1 MVSVRDN
8 VPFPYRLRTEE
19 RIAKSSAAADYQGP
33 GTSAI
38 IAGVGT
44 GINLVA
50 GGIKSMA
57 TPKPEDNPDTTD
69 DLPLVSAIKT
79 VGRGVGKVAQSMAT
93 AYSNEKKRSVPN
105 NSYDPVSSGGYRP
118 TTGGYGPTTGGY
130 GPTTGGYGPTKS
142 FSKIENEEHLEK
154 FLPLL
159 IAAAPEIAALGAR
172 FLPGLVARAAPMVS
186 RFLAP
191 AAGRVVGAAATRLG
205 SGLGATLGAEATAG
219 VEAAVPKI
227 ASAITNT
234 LPKIATYTANNKG
247 KLRLAG
253 TALGLMDGNDSSE
266 KSFRRQSSQKRSLK
280 KSESVMPY
288 DINKVVRAQVIP
300 KNELDNM
307 GGGDFSVVFYEKQK
321 SGKLKKIKKSSDD
334 LSIAE
339 FYGLLNKAAGTE
351 AVDIALEG
359 ATGVRGFHGENSIF
373 HPITSFASAPYG
385 IDAKT
390 GKPRTRQEYNTAVNT
405 GEEKRGVEDWAAKQ
419 IHRTIPAGA
428 KRVGKKIISKLTTP

>member
-8 VPFPYRLRTEE
+8 VPFPYRLRVEE
-19 RIAKSSAAADYQGP
+19 RIAKSSADRFYQGP

-38 IAGVGT
+38 TAGVQT
-44 GINLVA
+44 GIGVIA
-50 GGIKSMA
+50 GGIQSMA
-57 TPKPEDNPDTTD
+57 TPEPENNPDTTG

-79 VGRGVGKVAQSMAT
+79 VGRGVGKVAENTAS
-93 AYSNEKKRSVPN
+93 AYSKESKRMRVPN
-105 NSYDPVSSGGYRP
+105 
-118 TTGGYGPTTGGY
+118 GPI
-130 GPTTGGYGPTKS
+130 KS
-142 FSKIENEEHLEK
+142 FSKIENEEPLEK
-154 FLPLL
+154 ILPLL

-219 VEAAVPKI
+219 VQAAVPKI

-234 LPKIATYTANNKG
+234 LPKIANYTANNKG

-253 TALGLMDGNDSSE
+253 AALGLMDGNDSSE

-385 IDAKT
+385 IDATT
-390 GKPRTRQEYNTAVNT
+390 GKPRTRQQYNTAVNT

-428 KRVGKKIISKLTTP
+428 KRVGKKIISKLNTP

>member
-8 VPFPYRLRTEE
+8 VPFPYRLRVEE
-19 RIAKSSAAADYQGP
+19 RIAKSSASSFYQGP
-33 GTSAI
+33 GTSATL
-38 IAGVGT
+38 AGIQT
-44 GINLVA
+44 GIGVIA

-57 TPKPEDNPDTTD
+57 TPEPEDAPDTTG

-79 VGRGVGKVAQSMAT
+79 VGGTVGRAVGRVAQSIASG
-93 AYSNEKKRSVPN
+93 YSSDLKAEMDRNRRRGPIKTDGQIMRSV
-105 NSYDPVSSGGYRP
+105 
-118 TTGGYGPTTGGY
+118 
-130 GPTTGGYGPTKS
+130 
-142 FSKIENEEHLEK
+142 SKIENEEHLEK

-227 ASAITNT
+227 ASAINNT
-234 LPKIATYTANNKG
+234 LPKIANYTANNKG

-385 IDAKT
+385 IDATT
-390 GKPRTRQEYNTAVNT
+390 GKPRTRQQYNTAVST

-419 IHRTIPAGA
+419 IHRTIPEGA

>member
-8 VPFPYRLRTEE
+8 VPFPYRLRVEE
-19 RIAKSSAAADYQGP
+19 RIAKSSASSFYQGP

-38 IAGVGT
+38 NAGVKT
-44 GINLVA
+44 GIGVMA

-57 TPKPEDNPDTTD
+57 TPEPENNPDTTG

-93 AYSNEKKRSVPN
+93 AYSKDSKRSVPN
-105 NSYDPVSSGGYRP
+105 GPNNYDPVSSGE
-118 TTGGYGPTTGGY
+118 
-130 GPTTGGYGPTKS
+130 YGPTKS

-191 AAGRVVGAAATRLG
+191 AAGRLVGAAATRLG

-219 VEAAVPKI
+219 VQAAVPKV

-234 LPKIATYTANNKG
+234 LPKIANYTANNSG

-253 TALGLMDGNDSSE
+253 TALGLMDSNDSSE

-321 SGKLKKIKKSSDD
+321 NGKLKKIKKSSDD

-339 FYGLLNKAAGTE
+339 FYGLLNKAVGTE
-351 AVDIALEG
+351 AVDIGLEG

-373 HPITSFASAPYG
+373 NPITSFASAPYG
-385 IDAKT
+385 IDAAT
-390 GKPRTRQEYNTAVNT
+390 GKPRTRQQYNTAVNT

-428 KRVGKKIISKLTTP
+428 KRVGKKIISTLTTP

>member
-8 VPFPYRLRTEE
+8 VPFPYRLRVEE
-19 RIAKSSAAADYQGP
+19 RIAKSSADSFYQGP

-38 IAGVGT
+38 NAGLQT
-44 GINLVA
+44 GIGVIA

-57 TPKPEDNPDTTD
+57 TPEPEDNPDTTG

-79 VGRGVGKVAQSMAT
+79 AGRGVGVVAQNMAS
-93 AYSNEKKRSVPN
+93 AYSKEGMARARRSLPIKTDGQIMRSV
-105 NSYDPVSSGGYRP
+105 
-118 TTGGYGPTTGGY
+118 
-130 GPTTGGYGPTKS
+130 
-142 FSKIENEEHLEK
+142 SKIENEEHLEK

-234 LPKIATYTANNKG
+234 LPKIANYTANNKG
-247 KLRLAG
+247 KIRLAG

-321 SGKLKKIKKSSDD
+321 NGKLKKIKKSSDD

-339 FYGLLNKAAGTE
+339 FYGLLNKAG
-351 AVDIALEG
+351 EG
-359 ATGVRGFHGENSIF
+359 AESAYIATDFAGGIRGLHGENGMWR
-373 HPITSFASAPYG
+373 PIQDFMSAPFGVNEEGHARAGMARTKSEYD
-385 IDAKT
+385 IAVKT
-390 GKPRTRQEYNTAVNT
+390 GKADMDKKDIADH
-405 GEEKRGVEDWAAKQ
+405 GAKF
-419 IHRTIPAGA
+419 IHRTLPAA
-428 KRVGKKIISKLTTP
+428 ATRIGKKIISKIKTP

>member
-8 VPFPYRLRTEE
+8 VPFPYRLRVEE
-19 RIAKSSAAADYQGP
+19 RIAKSSASGFYRGP

-38 IAGVGT
+38 AAGVGT
-44 GINLVA
+44 GIGLVA

-57 TPKPEDNPDTTD
+57 TPEPENSPNTTD
-69 DLPLVSAIKT
+69 DLPLVSAVKT

-93 AYSNEKKRSVPN
+93 AYSKESKRSVPKN
-105 NSYDPVSSGGYRP
+105 NSAGSISESYDPVS
-118 TTGGYGPTTGGY
+118 YGE
-130 GPTTGGYGPTKS
+130 YGPTKS
-142 FSKIENEEHLEK
+142 FSKIENEESLEK
-154 FLPLL
+154 ILPLL
-159 IAAAPEIAALGAR
+159 VAAAPEIAALGAR

-191 AAGRVVGAAATRLG
+191 AAGRMVGAAATRLG
-205 SGLGATLGAEATAG
+205 SSVGATLGAEATAG

-234 LPKIATYTANNKG
+234 LPKIANYTANNKG

-351 AVDIALEG
+351 AVDIGLEG
-359 ATGVRGFHGENSIF
+359 ATGVRGFHGENNIF
-373 HPITSFASAPYG
+373 HPLNSFASAPYG
-385 IDAKT
+385 MDATT
-390 GKPRTRQEYNTAVNT
+390 GKPRTRKQYNTAVST

-419 IHRTIPAGA
+419 IHRTIPEGA

>member
-1 MVSVRDN
+1 MMVSVRDN

-19 RIAKSSAAADYQGP
+19 RIAKSTMPIQDTTHPVAAAIGA
-33 GTSAI
+33 G
-38 IAGVGT
+38 IATGVGA
-44 GINLVA
+44 IA

-57 TPKPEDNPDTTD
+57 TPEPENNPDTTG
-69 DLPLVSAIKT
+69 DLPLVSAVKT
-79 VGRGVGKVAQSMAT
+79 AGRGVGKVVENMAS
-93 AYSNEKKRSVPN
+93 AYSKEKNRSVPTN
-105 NSYDPVSSGGYRP
+105 NYDPVSSGGYGSVP
-118 TTGGYGPTTGGY
+118 GAL
-130 GPTTGGYGPTKS
+130 TGGYGPTKS

-159 IAAAPEIAALGAR
+159 VAAAPEIAALGAR
-172 FLPGLVARAAPMVS
+172 FLPGLITRAAPMVS

-219 VEAAVPKI
+219 VQAAVPKI

-234 LPKIATYTANNKG
+234 LPKIANYTANNKG

-288 DINKVVRAQVIP
+288 DINKVVRSQVIP

-351 AVDIALEG
+351 AVDIGLEG

-385 IDAKT
+385 IDATT
-390 GKPRTRQEYNTAVNT
+390 GKPRTRQQYNTAVNT
-405 GEEKRGVEDWAAKQ
+405 GEEKRSVEDWAAKQ